1 MVSLTVD
8 RTVVTGF
15 VVDLV
20 VVGVVVITA
29 DVTGP
34 PVLWY
39 ALADKTK
46 KGKTFISLI
55 SLLNLSLELSLIWF
69 LYKLSVQMQLLVN
82 IMSSWFSS
90 NVLEGLSNHKV

>member
-46 KGKTFISLI
+46 KDKTFISLI
-55 SLLNLSLELSLIWF
+55 SLSNLRSELSVIWY

-82 IMSSWFSS
+82 MMSRWFSS
-90 NVLEGLSNHKV
+90 NVLEAFSTL